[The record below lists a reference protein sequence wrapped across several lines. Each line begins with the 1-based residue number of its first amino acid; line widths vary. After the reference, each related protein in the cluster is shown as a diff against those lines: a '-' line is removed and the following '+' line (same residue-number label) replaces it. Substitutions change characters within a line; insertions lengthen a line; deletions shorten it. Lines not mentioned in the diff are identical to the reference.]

1 MAPKER
7 YQQQLEDKRWIF
19 KAENIRIR
27 DKHKCRLCGTTKA
40 QLDVHH
46 IRYIDGREAW
56 DYDDGDLVT
65 LCHNCHEEVHDGQD
79 YDKLIPGSYFY
90 NKNLEGVGIVEYKQ
104 TNSIWF
110 HACWAETDQNEG
122 ENHGRLYIEDE
133 APREAVRI
141 ARPNEIKD
149 FWEKVEKYYSISNII
164 FDFGKYLKDLLPDDH
179 SIRVKARKYYKEALK
194 IYEEQKKYV
203 KEKFG
208 YYLLVSDD
216 NYAAFDDNRLLGS
229 LCKWPATEVPI
240 AFFHVASKK
249 DVLEKPQQDN
259 SRHVAFK
266 DFDFA
271 GYRAATFDEVNL
283 WSDYTEHLFDL
294 HEDDLPF

>member
-1 MAPKER
+1 M
-7 YQQQLEDKRWIF
+7 
-19 KAENIRIR
+19 
-27 DKHKCRLCGTTKA
+27 
-40 QLDVHH
+40 
-46 IRYIDGREAW
+46 
-56 DYDDGDLVT
+56 
-65 LCHNCHEEVHDGQD
+65 
-79 YDKLIPGSYFY
+79 
-90 NKNLEGVGIVEYKQ
+90 
-104 TNSIWF
+104 
-110 HACWAETDQNEG
+110 
-122 ENHGRLYIEDE
+122 
-133 APREAVRI
+133 
-141 ARPNEIKD
+141 
-149 FWEKVEKYYSISNII
+149 EKYYSISNII